1 MLSYLM
7 ENNQTL
13 MKLQIPPTALQINQ
27 KTSGETVD
35 LVSDI
40 RAGMQKACKDAGISY
55 GPKVKN
61 GFTFHDLRYTAKTT
75 ARKAGVDKNVRMV
88 IFGRNRQN

>member
-1 MLSYLM
+1 
-7 ENNQTL
+7 

-27 KTSGETVD
+27 KTSGETMG
-35 LVSDI
+35 LVSNI
-40 RAGMQKACKDAGISY
+40 RAGLQKTCQDAGISY
-55 GPKVKN
+55 GSKVKY

>member
-13 MKLQIPPTALQINQ
+13 MKLQIPPTVLQINQ
-27 KTSGETVD
+27 KTSGETMG

-40 RAGMQKACKDAGISY
+40 RAGLQKACRDAGIS
-55 GPKVKN
+55 
-61 GFTFHDLRYTAKTT
+61 
-75 ARKAGVDKNVRMV
+75 
-88 IFGRNRQN
+88 